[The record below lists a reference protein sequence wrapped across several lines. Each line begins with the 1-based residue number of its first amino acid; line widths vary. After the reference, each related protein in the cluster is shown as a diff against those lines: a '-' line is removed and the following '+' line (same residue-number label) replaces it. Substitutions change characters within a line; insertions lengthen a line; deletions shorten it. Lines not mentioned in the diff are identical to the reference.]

1 MPYVLFTVLSL
12 TKLAFKSTM
21 AGVMRGPHISQRPL
35 IRLPSPMLGTGLPL
49 GGGHSVTTDG
59 VGGPHVFSGSILGP
73 EFEW

>member
-1 MPYVLFTVLSL
+1 
-12 TKLAFKSTM
+12 
-21 AGVMRGPHISQRPL
+21 MRGPHTSQRPL